1 MWRPG
6 GLRPPGEA
14 CERCGALVAVLVSFT
29 VLPGFFSSSPAS
41 LGDSVHWPLFFGCDC
56 TSLRWRKGGV
66 VGATVQRGLV
76 PMFVCLIFSASWTRR
91 LASFERSTA
100 ARELATYYF
109 SWYMRKSAAK
119 ANKKYV
125 KLG

>member
-6 GLRPPGEA
+6 GLRPPGDGVRA
-14 CERCGALVAVLVSFT
+14 VRSTGGGIGASVRHLAFL
-29 VLPGFFSSSPAS
+29 LGSPAS
-41 LGDSVHWPLFFGCDC
+41 LGDSVHCPLFFGCDC

-76 PMFVCLIFSASWTRR
+76 PMSVCLIFSASWTRR

-109 SWYMRKSAAK
+109 SWYMRKSAANQ
-119 ANKKYV
+119 ARNT
-125 KLG
+125 